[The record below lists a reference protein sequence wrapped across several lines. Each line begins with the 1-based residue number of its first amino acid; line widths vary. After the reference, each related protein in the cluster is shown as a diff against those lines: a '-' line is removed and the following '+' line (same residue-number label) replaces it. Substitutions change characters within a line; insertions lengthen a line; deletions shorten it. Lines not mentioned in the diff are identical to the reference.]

1 LLALCE
7 IPIIG
12 RLKKWLV
19 WSVRGS
25 AAMVRVDES
34 STASGKQWT
43 WMLRRNCALTPRQ
56 VGRVYLSLVAAS
68 VLVAGFCAFR
78 GAWMVVP
85 FSVIEMSAVGVALL
99 IYARHAV
106 DCERVSLRAD
116 ALLIE
121 AVDGNRRSVTRL
133 DRRAVRVVI
142 EARPRLEVSVVSRGE
157 RVAVGRF
164 IGERERSR
172 FARELRQALSLAA

>member
-1 LLALCE
+1 
-7 IPIIG
+7 
-12 RLKKWLV
+12 
-19 WSVRGS
+19 
-25 AAMVRVDES
+25 MVRVDES
-34 STASGKQWT
+34 NTASGKQWT
-43 WMLRRNCALTPRQ
+43 LMLRRNCALTPRQ
-56 VGRVYLSLVAAS
+56 VACVYLSLVAAS
-68 VLVAGFCAFR
+68 VLVAAFCVFR

-106 DCERVSLRAD
+106 DCERVSLGAD

-133 DRRAVRVVI
+133 DSRVVRVVV
-142 EARPRLEVSVVSRGE
+142 EARPRVEVSVVSRGE

-172 FARELRQALSLAA
+172 FARELRQALSMAARHGN

>member
-1 LLALCE
+1 
-7 IPIIG
+7 
-12 RLKKWLV
+12 
-19 WSVRGS
+19 
-25 AAMVRVDES
+25 MVRVDES
-34 STASGKQWT
+34 NTASGKQWT

-56 VGRVYLSLVAAS
+56 VGCFYLSLVAAS
-68 VLVAGFCAFR
+68 VLIAGFCAFR

-85 FSVIEMSAVGVALL
+85 FSVIEMSAVGAALL

-106 DCERVSLRAD
+106 DCERVSLGAD

-121 AVDGNRRSVTRL
+121 SIDGDRRRVTRL
-133 DRRAVRVVI
+133 DRRAARVVV

-164 IGERERSR
+164 IGERERR
-172 FARELRQALSLAA
+172 HFARELREALAVAA